1 MNIVPMTIE
10 NVGAIGVGVIIVL
23 LAIVLWV
30 FWPTPGP
37 SPAEDALRQQ
47 NEALIKQNELLAAD
61 AAARTAE
68 AQKLREDANAK
79 LEEITPIRT
88 QRRAARRDGAA
99 RRDAILATPDDL
111 ATDALRA
118 QHARTRDR
126 LRAVGAEPEPAS
138 VDRRTPQPR

>member
-1 MNIVPMTIE
+1 MIIPVW
-10 NVGAIGVGVIIVL
+10 VRASAALAVAVLIIVL
-23 LAIVLWV
+23 MWV
-30 FWPTPGP
+30 YSPGP
-37 SPAEDALRQQ
+37 KSSPAEDALKQQ
-47 NEALIKQNELLAAD
+47 NEALQKKNEELEK
-61 AAARTAE
+61 AAAERTAE
-68 AQKLREDANAK
+68 AEQLREDADAK
-79 LEEITPIRT
+79 LEEIAPIRT

-99 RRDAILATPDDL
+99 RRDAILATPDEL